1 MQTRKCSKCGA
12 VHPLTEEYFGRNQ
25 STNTGGDKYFRPE
38 CKKCTKKASQGKSQA
53 YKLAGK
59 PPYPKLGTPCYNCG
73 RTDKKLVFETFDN
86 LVDSLKI
93 LNEVLKNFS
102 VNKKQML
109 KLANEGHITATDLA
123 DYLVKN
129 LNYPFRKSY
138 EITAT
143 LVNYCEKHKK
153 NLADLYEKWE
163 YEERQIKYVV
173 NGQKTY
179 DFLNINWYLPLWESE
194 FVKFWTSVDKKYRFR
209 QNLYREYDSEII
221 ITDPVSS
228 QLIKYLANTYLPM
241 RLSFVNEATRLSDYS
256 GANLIDVLK
265 GVGLDNRI
273 GTHYFRPSPSWGGSC
288 FPKDLVE
295 VNNFY
300 KKDELNLPLI
310 SNIIESNNEH
320 LNWTVD
326 QLLSLKNN
334 NNLEQIV
341 LVGAAFKENTDDLR
355 NSPTLD
361 IYKILVD
368 MGVQVSILDTEI
380 EVPNHNYISS
390 VEGLDSKSLIAIM
403 YPLND
408 DLDKKLLDYTS
419 QNDCIIFYPW
429 R

>member
-1 MQTRKCSKCGA
+1 MNIVIVGTGYVGLVTGVGFAEQGHTVSFLDLNSSKVEKLKNKQLPFFEPDLETYFLKKENFNRMSFHSSYSSLNWDESEIVFICVQTPNNIETNSVDTKFLESAISEISKLNNKEI
-12 VHPLTEEYFGRNQ
+12 VITVK
-25 STNTGGDKYFRPE
+25 STI
-38 CKKCTKKASQGKSQA
+38 
-53 YKLAGK
+53 
-59 PPYPKLGTPCYNCG
+59 PPYEIENVCNNVGYNQDLLTFNPEFLREGSAVYDFFNPDRIVIGGLNTEKTNKLQ
-73 RTDKKLVFETFDN
+73 K
-86 LVDSLKI
+86 
-93 LNEVLKNFS
+93 
-102 VNKKQML
+102 
-109 KLANEGHITATDLA
+109 
-123 DYLVKN
+123 
-129 LNYPFRKSY
+129 
-138 EITAT
+138 
-143 LVNYCEKHKK
+143 
-153 NLADLYEKWE
+153 LYE
-163 YEERQIKYVV
+163 
-173 NGQKTY
+173 
-179 DFLNINWYLPLWESE
+179 
-194 FVKFWTSVDKKYRFR
+194 
-209 QNLYREYDSEII
+209 EYDSEII
-221 ITDPVSS
+221 VTDPISS

-256 GANLIDVLK
+256 GANLTDVLK

-273 GTHYFRPSPSWGGSC
+273 GSHYFRPSPSWGGSC

-320 LNWTVD
+320 LNWTVN

-334 NNLEQIV
+334 NNLEKIV

-361 IYKILVD
+361 IYKILDD

-380 EVPNHNYISS
+380 EVPNHNYFSS
-390 VEGLDSKSLIAIM
+390 VEDINLKSLIAIM

-408 DLDKKLLDYTS
+408 DLDKELSDYSS